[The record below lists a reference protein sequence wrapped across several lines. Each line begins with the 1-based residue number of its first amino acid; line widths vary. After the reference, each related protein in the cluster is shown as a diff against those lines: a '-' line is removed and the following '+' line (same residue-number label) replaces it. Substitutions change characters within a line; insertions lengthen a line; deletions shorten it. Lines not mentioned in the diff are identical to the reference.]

1 MSLPRTVSVHESY
14 PVGAIRISPA
24 LQDYEHFTAAFEAA
38 YGSVHGDR
46 YQDIPGPDKRD
57 FESSRQSG
65 ATEFRVSH
73 RLQDRLATARE
84 QVISVLRDN
93 HGLPIAETG

>member
-1 MSLPRTVSVHESY
+1 MPAQRRVTVHAEY
-14 PVGAIRISPA
+14 PVGAIRIFPA
-24 LQDYEHFTAAFEAA
+24 LDEYEQFTAAFEAA

-84 QVISVLRDN
+84 QVITVLRDN